1 MLPILALQRHEK
13 SVQSMAFSQDSV
25 YTGSEDMEIKVSWCA
40 VNHSVVDIMLCFR
53 FSGTLNSE
61 PGRFIVF

>member
-40 VNHSVVDIMLCFR
+40 VKQSVY
-53 FSGTLNSE
+53 N
-61 PGRFIVF
+61 